1 MPRISSSIGEPGS
14 TGEPVELAAQALEL
28 VRCGIRQRCRRRRSV
43 RLAVPRP
50 ATERQQQEDSGDK
63 DRDPGEE
70 VAGEVEALP
79 GRRHQGHL
87 TVLLH
92 ELIEDLLRRLPLP
105 REPEDVLVQRRTVRA
120 LEVGGPA
127 RVDVE
132 AAAAAAAKLFLDRLY
147 AGVGVER
154 GDGLFRATSSLR
166 IIDATRAHRVLDEC
180 ASADSEKPSATQ
192 TIAHRSA
199 SSFTAYP
206 AWTDEAF
213 DPLTATAVPP
223 GHSTIRPP
231 ITSTKPP
238 NHTHQT
244 SGLIVKRNT
253 ACSVPFTRPAS
264 TTYRSTRS
272 PLMMP
277 TSVEGSNVLLP
288 KASTCWRFS
297 VRRRPMSLPSRR
309 TSRSAAVTCRLSAL
323 YCEMPRCVNV
333 YTWPSLPL
341 SSADSPG
348 RSVASV
354 SVLNAMPAKPTKS
367 STIAMCTM

>member
-28 VRCGIRQRCRRRRSV
+28 VRCGIRQRCRSRRSG
-43 RLAVPRP
+43 RLAVPRRE
-50 ATERQQQEDSGDK
+50 TERQQQEDSGDE
-63 DRDPGEE
+63 DRDPGEA
-70 VAGEVEALP
+70 VAGEVEALT

-166 IIDATRAHRVLDEC
+166 IIAATRAHRVLDEC
-180 ASADSEKPSATQ
+180 DSADREKPSATKP
-192 TIAHRSA
+192 IAHRSA

-297 VRRRPMSLPSRR
+297 VRRRPMSF
-309 TSRSAAVTCRLSAL
+309 
-323 YCEMPRCVNV
+323 
-333 YTWPSLPL
+333 
-341 SSADSPG
+341 
-348 RSVASV
+348 
-354 SVLNAMPAKPTKS
+354 
-367 STIAMCTM
+367 

>member
-1 MPRISSSIGEPGS
+1 MPKISSSIGEPGS
-14 TGEPVELAAQALEL
+14 AGEPVELAAQALEL
-28 VRCGIRQRCRRRRSV
+28 VRCGVRQRCSIRRGGRFR
-43 RLAVPRP
+43 VPGP
-50 ATERQQQEDSGDK
+50 AAERQHQEDSGNK
-63 DRDPGEE
+63 DRETGEE

-92 ELIEDLLRRLPLP
+92 ELLEDLLRRLPLP
-105 REPEDVLVQRRTVRA
+105 REPEHVL
-120 LEVGGPA
+120 
-127 RVDVE
+127 
-132 AAAAAAAKLFLDRLY
+132 
-147 AGVGVER
+147 VER
-154 GDGLFRATSSLR
+154 GDGLFRATSPLR
-166 IIDATRAHRVLDEC
+166 IIDSTRAHRILDDR
-180 ASADSEKPSATQ
+180 AGGSSGDREKSSATQ

-231 ITSTKPP
+231 MTSTKPP

-264 TTYRSTRS
+264 TMYRSTRS

-277 TSVEGSNVLLP
+277 TSVEGSKVLLP

-333 YTWPSLPL
+333 
-341 SSADSPG
+341 
-348 RSVASV
+348 
-354 SVLNAMPAKPTKS
+354 
-367 STIAMCTM
+367 